1 LLLALYSP
9 ALFYNLELTDAPH
22 TTALVMFALV
32 MAEIFGRR
40 RQHARYMMAAGLAIG
55 LATWARPNVLIV
67 LAGIAVWLLQFRL
80 PRQVR
85 RRGIAVMVLSSA
97 LVLAWPSYH
106 NLRATGR
113 FALTTT
119 TGPYNLYIGN
129 NPNTTGVFMAVP
141 DELKDAIER
150 GETSYTAEVVSYIT
164 SQPLDW
170 LQLMVE
176 KTAMVIAAS
185 DMELGSNV
193 NYHYWGVRYSP
204 LLRITGWVVHFEL
217 LALLAVTGLVLI
229 RQRKG
234 VGLLYLTLG
243 SYTAGMILFF
253 MQARIRMAFVPV
265 IILLAVKT
273 VDEMIRR
280 WRRGDRLI
288 GVVAL
293 AILVAYL
300 ILLVRYAYLLA
311 GGIRIVS

>member
-1 LLLALYSP
+1 MCRGYLVARLGQVLLGMLTVALTYHLGRRIFSPALGFVAALLLALYSP

-176 KTAMVIAAS
+176 KTPWS
-185 DMELGSNV
+185 
-193 NYHYWGVRYSP
+193 
-204 LLRITGWVVHFEL
+204 
-217 LALLAVTGLVLI
+217 
-229 RQRKG
+229 
-234 VGLLYLTLG
+234 
-243 SYTAGMILFF
+243 
-253 MQARIRMAFVPV
+253 
-265 IILLAVKT
+265 
-273 VDEMIRR
+273 
-280 WRRGDRLI
+280 
-288 GVVAL
+288 
-293 AILVAYL
+293 
-300 ILLVRYAYLLA
+300 
-311 GGIRIVS
+311 

>member
-67 LAGIAVWLLQFRL
+67 LAGIAVWLLQLRL

-129 NPNTTGVFMAVP
+129 NPNATGVFMAVP

-150 GETSYTAEVVSYIT
+150 GETSYT
-164 SQPLDW
+164 
-170 LQLMVE
+170 
-176 KTAMVIAAS
+176 
-185 DMELGSNV
+185 MELGSNV